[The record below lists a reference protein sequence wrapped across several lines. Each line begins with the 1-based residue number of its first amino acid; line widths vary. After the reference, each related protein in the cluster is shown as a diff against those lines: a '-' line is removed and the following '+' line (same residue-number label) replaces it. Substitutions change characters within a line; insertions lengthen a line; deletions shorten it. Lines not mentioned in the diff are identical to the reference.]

1 MEDGHQRSS
10 KSTQV
15 KKRNLLQTV
24 YFKEISFKITEV
36 SRYLIILQI
45 HLTIIFMNFSII
57 SGHLANLRSYNSKL
71 HDIAIILASP
81 MTICRLH

>member
-57 SGHLANLRSYNSKL
+57 SGDLANLRSYNSKL
-71 HDIAIILASP
+71 HDIAIILAP